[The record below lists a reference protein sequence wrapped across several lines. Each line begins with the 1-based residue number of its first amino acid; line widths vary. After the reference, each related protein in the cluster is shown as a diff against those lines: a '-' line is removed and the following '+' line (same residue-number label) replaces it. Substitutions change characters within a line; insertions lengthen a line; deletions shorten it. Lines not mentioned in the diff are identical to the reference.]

1 MVEPV
6 RSMPTGDFN
15 PTLASTPL
23 RPTSSND
30 PFRHP
35 NPRVR
40 VVRTKSPAPVV
51 QRNVSHS
58 SNASVTSSR
67 VRHKNSATVRRLDS
81 ASIQRLDLPQVS
93 KSGKKRKAK
102 QGMKALREIRAYQKS
117 TDLLICKLP
126 FSRVVRSIA
135 MRVLGK
141 DADLYRWQAVCILA
155 IQEAAEALLV
165 SLMESSMKCAA
176 HANRVTLMPKDIRLA
191 AELQNIPTPYTAASR
206 PF

>member
-1 MVEPV
+1 
-6 RSMPTGDFN
+6 MPTGDFN
-15 PTLASTPL
+15 PAFASTPL

-35 NPRVR
+35 HPRIR
-40 VVRTKSPAPVV
+40 VVRNKSPGPVV

-58 SNASVTSSR
+58 SSASVTSSR
-67 VRHKNSATVRRLDS
+67 VRHKNSVTVRRLDS
-81 ASIQRLDLPQVS
+81 ASIQQLDLPQVS

-102 QGMKALREIRAYQKS
+102 RGMKALREIRAYQKS

-141 DADLYRWQAVCILA
+141 DADVYRWQAVCILA

-176 HANRVTLMPKDIRLA
+176 HAKRVTLMPKDIRLA